1 MNVLV
6 IGGGP
11 AGSLAA
17 TLLARRGVAVTLV
30 EQHRFPR
37 DKVCGECLS
46 ALGREV
52 LRRHDLEA
60 PLAAIGQKLGAARL
74 FSRTTDVAMP
84 LPKPMLGVSRAV
96 LDEYLLAA
104 AKNAGATVLQPARVE
119 RVDATASGTRVAV
132 RCLASNNVNPLT
144 ADYVLAADGRAA
156 FTSPRPAA
164 TSDLGV
170 KAHFQNVSADPSE
183 ITLYGGLGCYG
194 GVAPIEGGR
203 WNVAFSVPRSAVAHV
218 RGDIATWWKTLLSE
232 SPAMRRHF
240 SAATPIGAWLASPL
254 PRHTPAKNWPE
265 RIIPI
270 GASACAIEPVG
281 GEGMG
286 TALRSAELAV
296 TALLDGTTQDL
307 PTQYQTLWDRRGLF
321 CRLGGTLLADPDWS
335 EVIGMARSPAPQRAA
350 MWLAGK

>member
-17 TLLARRGVAVTLV
+17 ILLARRGAAVTLI

-52 LRRHDLEA
+52 LRRHDLET
-60 PLAAIGQKLGAARL
+60 PLTTIGCELLGARL
-74 FSRTTDVAMP
+74 FSRTTDVTMP
-84 LPKPMLGVSRAV
+84 LPKPMLGLSRAV
-96 LDEYLLAA
+96 LDEYLLDA

-119 RVDATASGTRVAV
+119 RVDATESGADVAF
-132 RCLASNNVNPLT
+132 RCLVSNRVT
-144 ADYVLAADGRAA
+144 QFAADYVLAADGRAA
-156 FTSPRPAA
+156 FSSPRPVA

-170 KAHFQNVSADPSE
+170 KAHFENVAADPSE

-218 RGDIATWWKTLLSE
+218 RGDLAAWWDSLLAE

-240 SAATPIGAWLASPL
+240 AAATQIGGWLASPL
-254 PRHTPAKNWPE
+254 PRHTPATNWPE

-296 TALLDGTTQDL
+296 TALLEGTTRDL
-307 PTQYQTLWDRRGLF
+307 PAQYQTLWNQRGLF
-321 CRLGGTLLADPDWS
+321 CRLGGTLFADPDWS
-335 EVIGMARSPAPQRAA
+335 EAIEMARSPASQRAA

>member
-17 TLLARRGVAVTLV
+17 KLLARAGVAVTVV

-46 ALGREV
+46 ALGRDV
-52 LRRHDLEA
+52 LRRHGLEA
-60 PLAAIGQKLGAARL
+60 PLVAVGRELVAAHL
-74 FSRTTDVAMP
+74 FSRASNVVMP
-84 LPKPMLGVSRAV
+84 LPKPMLGLSRAAFDAV
-96 LDEYLLAA
+96 LLAA
-104 AKNAGATVLQPARVE
+104 AKDAGATVLQPARVE
-119 RVDATASGTRVAV
+119 RIDANTATVHVDV
-132 RCLASNNVNPLT
+132 RCLVSNTVKTLT
-144 ADYVLAADGRAA
+144 PDYVLAADGRAA
-156 FTSPRPAA
+156 FTTPRPAA
-164 TSDLGV
+164 TGDLGV
-170 KAHFQNVSADPSE
+170 KAHFTNVAADPSA

-194 GVAPIEGGR
+194 GVAPIEGAR
-203 WNVAFSVPRSAVAHV
+203 WNVAFSVPRSVVASV
-218 RGDIATWWKTLLSE
+218 RGDMAAWWE
-232 SPAMRRHF
+232 SMLEKSGAMRRHF
-240 SAATPIGAWLASPL
+240 AAAEQIGGWLASPL
-254 PRHTPAKNWPE
+254 PRHAPAATWPE

-296 TALLDGTTQDL
+296 TALLAGSLHDL
-307 PTQYQTLWDRRGLF
+307 PMQYRSLWNRRGLF
-321 CRLGGTLLADPDWS
+321 CRLGGSIFADAEWS
-335 EVIGMARSPAPQRAA
+335 EAIGMVRSPTSQRAA